1 MGTSNAILVAGVGFI
16 IMVIFGHGIVDV
28 FHDPLGMATHIT
40 IIRSIMGTVGTT
52 SVMKQVANMGSS
64 FASMSGGTSPGV
76 VLGTCLILAAGVIPV
91 PIRKTPE
98 GIAIYM
104 GTQYAYADLVM
115 AAVPWQGVRIAIS
128 AGFVVL
134 GPLIARWHLTSSTD
148 GSGPFSTL
156 VSTLSFVGV
165 SFAVEAVMPM
175 TIGSP
180 YEDVIRGTCA
190 VLLLHAAIG
199 YVPHLGKD
207 VESFASWLVA
217 RRFSTIL
224 AAYGRVPMAI
234 LVGIFLSVINIVK
247 NTTFITSSG
256 EKGGVVMGLIY
267 DLLILVETFII
278 AAWALEGITPS
289 GGSGSSG
296 TDTGLSIVLM
306 ICAMSILV
314 MVLNVYNA
322 RS

>member
-1 MGTSNAILVAGVGFI
+1 MTRGARSTSQVSTIARASFSRINTSISIAVATNISGFLHASMGTSNAILVAGVGFI
-16 IMVIFGHGIVDV
+16 FMVIFGHGIVDV

-91 PIRKTPE
+91 PARKTPE

-156 VSTLSFVGV
+156 ASTLSFVGV
-165 SFAVEAVMPM
+165 SFAVEVSCFPRIISTTMACECVQCM
-175 TIGSP
+175 
-180 YEDVIRGTCA
+180 IR
-190 VLLLHAAIG
+190 LQ
-199 YVPHLGKD
+199 
-207 VESFASWLVA
+207 SFC
-217 RRFSTIL
+217 RFL
-224 AAYGRVPMAI
+224 
-234 LVGIFLSVINIVK
+234 
-247 NTTFITSSG
+247 
-256 EKGGVVMGLIY
+256 
-267 DLLILVETFII
+267 
-278 AAWALEGITPS
+278 
-289 GGSGSSG
+289 
-296 TDTGLSIVLM
+296 
-306 ICAMSILV
+306 
-314 MVLNVYNA
+314 
-322 RS
+322 

>member
-1 MGTSNAILVAGVGFI
+1 
-16 IMVIFGHGIVDV
+16 
-28 FHDPLGMATHIT
+28 
-40 IIRSIMGTVGTT
+40 
-52 SVMKQVANMGSS
+52 MGSS

-91 PIRKTPE
+91 PVRKAPE
-98 GIAIYM
+98 GVAIYM

-115 AAVPWQGVRIAIS
+115 VAVPWQGVRIAIS

-134 GPLIARWHLTSSTD
+134 GPLIARWHLASES
-148 GSGPFSTL
+148 SGPFSTL

-165 SFAVEAVMPM
+165 SFAVDAVMPM

-190 VLLLHAAIG
+190 MLLLHAAIG

-234 LVGIFLSVINIVK
+234 LIGIFMSVINIAN
-247 NTTFITSSG
+247 NTTFITSGRSK
-256 EKGGVVMGLIY
+256 KGGVVMGLIY

-278 AAWALEGITPS
+278 AAWALDGITPS
-289 GGSGSSG
+289 GGNSSQGGNSSNGNSSSAGS
-296 TDTGLSIVLM
+296 DTGLSIVLM